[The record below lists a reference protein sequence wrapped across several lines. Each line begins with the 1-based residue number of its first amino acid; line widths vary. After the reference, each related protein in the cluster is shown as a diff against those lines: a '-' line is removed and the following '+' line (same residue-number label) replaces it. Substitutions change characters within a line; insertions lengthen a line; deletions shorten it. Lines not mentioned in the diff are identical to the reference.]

1 MFADRLMKLVKHP
14 VIVTG
19 YQGRK
24 LTVHSSFYGCIKTL
38 PSNTG
43 VDAHGYML
51 AISS

>member
-14 VIVTG
+14 VTMTS

-24 LTVHSSFYGCIKTL
+24 LVHSSFYGCIKTL